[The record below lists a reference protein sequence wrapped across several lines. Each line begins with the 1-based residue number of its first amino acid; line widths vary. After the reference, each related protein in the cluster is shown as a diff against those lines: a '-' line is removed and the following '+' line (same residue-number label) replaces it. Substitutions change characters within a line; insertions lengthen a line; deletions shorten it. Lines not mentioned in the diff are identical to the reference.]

1 VTALASRAFARRLSE
16 VVRDWRPDVVHFEH
30 VHVAQYLGSVDGA
43 APGVVRM
50 LEPAAQAALE
60 HARRAP
66 VPARPGALLDAA
78 AAARFERRVL
88 AAADA
93 LVVLTE
99 DDRAA
104 LARSI
109 PERTPVLVSGL
120 SLVAPAAVGADPPPD
135 CHTFAYVA
143 NFAHAPNVHAAEL
156 LARRILP
163 AVRARIPAARLLL
176 VGEGSAELGVG
187 GDGVEKTGRV
197 ESVAGT
203 LEAAAVVAMP
213 LRTGGGMR
221 VKVFEALALGQA
233 VVATPLAV
241 SGLPVASGE
250 QLLVAES
257 DDELAES
264 IAGLLADPARR
275 SALGAAARRWA
286 VAEAEHDF
294 AARDVRAFYAAVAE
308 GSAAP
313 G

>member
-1 VTALASRAFARRLSE
+1 
-16 VVRDWRPDVVHFEH
+16 
-30 VHVAQYLGSVDGA
+30 
-43 APGVVRM
+43 
-50 LEPAAQAALE
+50 
-60 HARRAP
+60 
-66 VPARPGALLDAA
+66 
-78 AAARFERRVL
+78 
-88 AAADA
+88 
-93 LVVLTE
+93 
-99 DDRAA
+99 
-104 LARSI
+104 
-109 PERTPVLVSGL
+109 
-120 SLVAPAAVGADPPPD
+120 
-135 CHTFAYVA
+135 
-143 NFAHAPNVHAAEL
+143 
-156 LARRILP
+156 
-163 AVRARIPAARLLL
+163 
-176 VGEGSAELGVG
+176 
-187 GDGVEKTGRV
+187 
-197 ESVAGT
+197 
-203 LEAAAVVAMP
+203 MP

-221 VKVFEALALGQA
+221 VKVFEALALGKA